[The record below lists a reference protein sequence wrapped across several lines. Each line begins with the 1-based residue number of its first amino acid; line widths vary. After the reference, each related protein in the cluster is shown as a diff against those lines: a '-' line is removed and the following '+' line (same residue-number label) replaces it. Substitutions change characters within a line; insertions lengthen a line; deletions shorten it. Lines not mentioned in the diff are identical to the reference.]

1 MFLRCAAEYLGPKI
15 KRLYSRRGE
24 DVTED
29 TLPDVGPPPDS
40 HWPTERAPDDGGSL
54 PRPHA
59 EPAALQAAGLSERE
73 EAGADERGRGR
84 QRERERGES
93 RNYSEQADS
102 LGIFQSN
109 RCKHSVVL
117 MF

>member
-1 MFLRCAAEYLGPKI
+1 MFLYAVLQDSWDHNK
-15 KRLYSRRGE
+15 KTSRRGE
-24 DVTED
+24 DETED

-73 EAGADERGRGR
+73 EAGADEREG
-84 QRERERGES
+84 ERGE
-93 RNYSEQADS
+93 
-102 LGIFQSN
+102 
-109 RCKHSVVL
+109 
-117 MF
+117 